1 MHKFADMH
9 GKILSLM
16 SACGRRVFIFLNFIL
31 SFATLRLHTEHIML
45 VPAKGTCA
53 MCKALNGKGIGAKI
67 CYYHRPSA
75 QVLTLRDLQIY
86 L

>member
-1 MHKFADMH
+1 MH

-16 SACGRRVFIFLNFIL
+16 CACGRHIFIFLNFIL
-31 SFATLRLHTEHIML
+31 GFAALHLHTEHIML
-45 VPAKGTCA
+45 APAKGPCA
-53 MCKALNGKGIGAKI
+53 MCKALNGKGIGAKM

-75 QVLTLRDLQIY
+75 QVLTLSVLQNY

>member
-1 MHKFADMH
+1 MWEAHFT
-9 GKILSLM
+9 
-16 SACGRRVFIFLNFIL
+16 LNFIL
-31 SFATLRLHTEHIML
+31 CFSTLHLHTEHIML
-45 VPAKGTCA
+45 GLAKDTCA

-75 QVLTLRDLQIY
+75 QVLTLRVLQIY